1 MGSRFLVLL
10 GMRKKILRF
19 LSLWLPP
26 ILWAVMI
33 FKFSSG
39 RVPVASQV
47 YWQDFIVKKTGHV
60 ILFSTLSVLIYRG
73 LVGEGLNRKKAA
85 ILAVITAFLYGAS
98 DEFHQMYTQGREA
111 RIRDVLIDGTGA
123 GLITFIVY
131 KFVNKLP
138 KKLRDILLKFDIK

>member
-1 MGSRFLVLL
+1 M
-10 GMRKKILRF
+10 
-19 LSLWLPP
+19 WLPP